1 MKSENPQNEQIKLDD
16 LAGGSQTDVREEKH
30 SPLVRM
36 AELFALSKWYVRVL
50 IISACLMIPVVVP
63 SNYGMRIIIYIGL
76 YIVLALGL
84 NVVMGFTGLLNIGH
98 AAFYAV
104 GAYTTAILMVKYGM
118 SFWLT
123 IPVGMF
129 FGVLLG
135 IIIGFPTLRV
145 RDDYLAIVT
154 LGFGEIIYIVANNW
168 MGLTRG
174 PRGIPG
180 IPSPTIGFSGFQMV
194 IGSYPAY
201 YYLILTFVFITIYV
215 CVRTRDSRVGLAW
228 MAIREDEDVAAVMG
242 INLVYYKTMAFGFS
256 AALGALAGSFFAV
269 FQNFVSPNSFTIL
282 ESVIIVTIPILGGLG
297 SIPGTI
303 LGAIVMIGAPELF
316 RATSEYRMVILGAFM
331 VVMMI
336 VRPQGL
342 FGKKLYQP
350 VYKM

>member
-1 MKSENPQNEQIKLDD
+1 VKLENPKGEIKLDD
-16 LAGGSQTDVREEKH
+16 LTGGSQPGIQEQKQN
-30 SPLVRM
+30 PLVRL
-36 AELFALSKWYVRVL
+36 AGLFALSKWYVKLLIVL
-50 IISACLMIPVVVP
+50 ACLMIPLVVP
-63 SNYGMRIIIYIGL
+63 SNYAMRVIIYIGL

-104 GAYTTAILMVKYGM
+104 GAYATAILMVKYGM

-129 FGVLLG
+129 FGIILG
-135 IIIGFPTLRV
+135 ILLGFPTLRV

-154 LGFGEIIYIVANNW
+154 LGFGQIVYIVANNW
-168 MGLTRG
+168 MGMTRG

-180 IPSPTIGFSGFQMV
+180 IPAPRIVFFDWQFV
-194 IGSYPAY
+194 IESYPAY
-201 YYLILTFVFITIYV
+201 YYLILLFVFITIYA
-215 CVRTRDSRVGLAW
+215 CVRIIDSRVGLAW

-242 INLVYYKTMAFGFS
+242 INLVYYKTLAFGFS

-269 FQNFVSPNSFTIL
+269 FQSFVSPNSFTIL
-282 ESVIIVTIPILGGLG
+282 ESVIIITIPILGGLG

-303 LGAIVMIGAPELF
+303 IGAIIMIGGPELF
-316 RATSEYRMVILGAFM
+316 RAASEYRMVIMGAFM

-342 FGKKLYQP
+342 FGKKLYQQT
-350 VYKM
+350 YKM

>member
-1 MKSENPQNEQIKLDD
+1 MKLENQKNEKKLDD
-16 LAGGSQTDVREEKH
+16 LAGGSQAGIQEQKQI
-30 SPLVRM
+30 PLVRL
-36 AELFALSKWYVRVL
+36 AGLFALSRWYVKLL
-50 IISACLMIPVVVP
+50 IVCACLMIPLVVP
-63 SNYGMRIIIYIGL
+63 SNYAMRVIIYIGL

-104 GAYTTAILMVKYGM
+104 GAYATAILMVKYGM

-129 FGVLLG
+129 FGILLG
-135 IIIGFPTLRV
+135 IMLGVPTLRV
-145 RDDYLAIVT
+145 RDDYLAMVT
-154 LGFGEIIYIVANNW
+154 LGFGQIVYIVANNW

-180 IPSPTIGFSGFQMV
+180 IPAPRIAFFGWHFV
-194 IGSYPAY
+194 IDSYPAY
-201 YYLILTFVFITIYV
+201 YYLILVFVFITIYA
-215 CVRTRDSRVGLAW
+215 CVRIIDSRVGLAW

-242 INLVYYKTMAFGFS
+242 INLVYYKTLAFGFS

-282 ESVIIVTIPILGGLG
+282 ESIIIITIPILGGLG

-303 LGAIVMIGAPELF
+303 IGAIIMIGGPEIF
-316 RATSEYRMVILGAFM
+316 RAASEYRMVVMGAFM

-336 VRPQGL
+336 VRPEGL
-342 FGKKLYQP
+342 FGKKLYQQT
-350 VYKM
+350 YKM

>member
-1 MKSENPQNEQIKLDD
+1 
-16 LAGGSQTDVREEKH
+16 
-30 SPLVRM
+30 M
-36 AELFALSKWYVRVL
+36 AELFARFKWHLKLL
-50 IISACLMIPVVVP
+50 IVFACLMIPLVVS
-63 SNYGMRIIIYIGL
+63 SNYAMRIIIYIGL

-104 GAYTTAILMVKYGM
+104 GAYTTAILMVNYGM

-135 IIIGFPTLRV
+135 IVLGFPTLRV

-154 LGFGEIIYIVANNW
+154 LGFGQIVYIVANNW
-168 MGLTRG
+168 MGMTRG

-180 IPSPTIGFSGFQMV
+180 IPAPRLGFSEYQ
-194 IGSYPAY
+194 IIIESYPAY
-201 YYLILTFVFITIYV
+201 YYLILLFIFITIYA
-215 CVRTRDSRVGLAW
+215 CVRLRDSRVGLAW

-269 FQNFVSPNSFTIL
+269 FQSFVSPNSFTIL
-282 ESVIIVTIPILGGLG
+282 ESVIIITIPILGGLG

-303 LGAIVMIGAPELF
+303 IGAMVMIGGPELF
-316 RATSEYRMVILGAFM
+316 RAASEYRMVIMGAFM
-331 VVMMI
+331 VIMMI

-350 VYKM
+350 TYKI

>member
-1 MKSENPQNEQIKLDD
+1 VKLENQKDETKLDD
-16 LAGGSQTDVREEKH
+16 LAGGSQAGIQEQKQNL
-30 SPLVRM
+30 LVRM
-36 AELFALSKWYVRVL
+36 AGIVALSKWYMKLLIVL
-50 IISACLMIPVVVP
+50 ACLMIPLVVP
-63 SNYGMRIIIYIGL
+63 SNYAMRVIIYIGL

-123 IPVGMF
+123 IPVGML

-135 IIIGFPTLRV
+135 IILGFPTLRV

-154 LGFGEIIYIVANNW
+154 LGFGQIVYIIANNW

-180 IPSPTIGFSGFQMV
+180 IPAPRIGFSDWQIV
-194 IGSYPAY
+194 IESYPAY
-201 YYLILTFVFITIYV
+201 YYLILLFVFITIYA
-215 CVRTRDSRVGLAW
+215 CVRIMDSRVGLAW

-269 FQNFVSPNSFTIL
+269 FQSFVSPNSFTIL
-282 ESVIIVTIPILGGLG
+282 ESVIIISIPILGGLG
-297 SIPGTI
+297 SISGTI
-303 LGAIVMIGAPELF
+303 IGAIVMIGGPEIF
-316 RATSEYRMVILGAFM
+316 RAASEYRMVIMGAFM

-336 VRPQGL
+336 FRPEGL
-342 FGKKLYQP
+342 FGKKLYQQT
-350 VYKM
+350 YKM

>member
-1 MKSENPQNEQIKLDD
+1 VKLEKRKHANKLDD
-16 LAGGSQTDVREEKH
+16 LAGGSQAGVEEPAQN
-30 SPLVRM
+30 PLVRL
-36 AELFALSKWYVRVL
+36 AGFLALSRWYVKLL
-50 IISACLMIPVVVP
+50 ILAACLLLPWVVS
-63 SNYGMRIIIYIGL
+63 SNYALRVIIYIGL

-84 NVVMGFTGLLNIGH
+84 NVVMGYTGLLNIGH

-104 GAYTTAILMVKYGM
+104 GAYTTAILMVQFGM

-123 IPVGMF
+123 IPVGLF

-135 IIIGFPTLRV
+135 VVLGFPTLRV

-154 LGFGEIIYIVANNW
+154 LGFGQIVYIVANNW

-180 IPSPTIGFSGFQMV
+180 IPAPRIGFSDWQ
-194 IGSYPAY
+194 IAIDSYPAY
-201 YYLILTFVFITIYV
+201 YYLILLFVFITIYA
-215 CVRTRDSRVGLAW
+215 CVRIVDSRVGLAW

-269 FQNFVSPNSFTIL
+269 FQSFVSPNSFTIL
-282 ESVIIVTIPILGGLG
+282 ESVIIITIPILGGLG

-303 LGAIVMIGAPELF
+303 IGAIVMIGGPEIF
-316 RATSEYRMVILGAFM
+316 RAASEYRLVIMGALMVI
-331 VVMMI
+331 MMI
-336 VRPQGL
+336 VRPEGL
-342 FGKKLYQP
+342 CGKKLYQP
-350 VYKM
+350 TYKM

>member
-1 MKSENPQNEQIKLDD
+1 MKSANPKNEAKLDD
-16 LAGGSQTDVREEKH
+16 LAGGSQAGMRDRMQA
-30 SPLVRM
+30 PLLRW
-36 AELFALSKWYVRVL
+36 AELFALSKWYIKLL
-50 IISACLMIPVVVP
+50 IIFACLMIPMVVH
-63 SNYGMRIIIYIGL
+63 SNYAMRIIIYIGL

-104 GAYTTAILMVKYGM
+104 GAYTTAILMVRYGM

-129 FGVLLG
+129 FGVILG
-135 IIIGFPTLRV
+135 IILGFPTLRV

-154 LGFGEIIYIVANNW
+154 LGFGQIVYIVANNW

-180 IPSPTIGFSGFQMV
+180 IPAPQLGFSNYQIV
-194 IGSYPAY
+194 IDSYPTY
-201 YYLILTFVFITIYV
+201 YFLILTFVFFTIYA
-215 CVRTRDSRVGLAW
+215 CVRIKDSRIGLAW

-269 FQNFVSPNSFTIL
+269 FQSFVSPNSFTII
-282 ESVIIVTIPILGGLG
+282 ESVIIITIPILGGLG

-303 LGAIVMIGAPELF
+303 IGAIVMIGGPEIF
-316 RATSEYRMVILGAFM
+316 RAASEYRMVIMGAFM
-331 VVMMI
+331 VLMMI
-336 VRPQGL
+336 VRPEGL

-350 VYKM
+350 TYKM

>member
-1 MKSENPQNEQIKLDD
+1 MKSANPKNEAKLDD
-16 LAGGSQTDVREEKH
+16 LAGGSQAGMRDRMQA
-30 SPLVRM
+30 PLLRW
-36 AELFALSKWYVRVL
+36 AELFALSKWYIRLL
-50 IISACLMIPVVVP
+50 IIFACLMIPMVVH
-63 SNYGMRIIIYIGL
+63 SNYAMRIIIYIGL

-104 GAYTTAILMVKYGM
+104 GAYTTAILMVRYGM

-129 FGVLLG
+129 FGVILG
-135 IIIGFPTLRV
+135 IILGFPTLRV

-154 LGFGEIIYIVANNW
+154 LGFGQIVYIVANNW

-180 IPSPTIGFSGFQMV
+180 IPAPQLGFSNYQIV
-194 IGSYPAY
+194 IDSYPTY
-201 YYLILTFVFITIYV
+201 YFLILTFVFFTIYA
-215 CVRTRDSRVGLAW
+215 CVRIKDSRIGLAW

-269 FQNFVSPNSFTIL
+269 FQSFVSPNSFTII
-282 ESVIIVTIPILGGLG
+282 ESVIIITIPILGGLG

-303 LGAIVMIGAPELF
+303 IGAIVMIGGPEIF
-316 RATSEYRMVILGAFM
+316 RAASEYRMVIMGAFM
-331 VVMMI
+331 VLMMI
-336 VRPQGL
+336 VRPEGL

-350 VYKM
+350 TYKM

>member
-1 MKSENPQNEQIKLDD
+1 MKLANPKDETNLDD
-16 LAGGSQTDVREEKH
+16 LAGGSQAGIRDQKH
-30 SPLVRM
+30 PPLVRV
-36 AELFALSKWYVRVL
+36 ADLFALSKWYVKLL
-50 IISACLMIPVVVP
+50 IVFACLMIPLVVP
-63 SNYGMRIIIYIGL
+63 SNYTMRIIIYIGL
-76 YIVLALGL
+76 YVVLALGL

-104 GAYTTAILMVKYGM
+104 GAYSTAILMVEYGM

-135 IIIGFPTLRV
+135 ILLGFPTLRV

-154 LGFGEIIYIVANNW
+154 LGFGQIVYIVANNW

-180 IPSPTIGFSGFQMV
+180 IPAPRLEFSDYQIV
-194 IGSYPAY
+194 IESYPAY
-201 YYLILTFVFITIYV
+201 YYLILLFVFITICA
-215 CVRTRDSRVGLAW
+215 CVRIKDSRVGLAW
-228 MAIREDEDVAAVMG
+228 TAIREDEDVAAVMG

-256 AALGALAGSFFAV
+256 AAVGALAGSFFAV
-269 FQNFVSPNSFTIL
+269 FQSFVSPNSFTIL
-282 ESVIIVTIPILGGLG
+282 ESVIIITIPILGGLG

-303 LGAIVMIGAPELF
+303 IGAIVMIGGPEFF
-316 RATSEYRMVILGAFM
+316 RAASEYRMVIMGAFM

-350 VYKM
+350 TYKI

>member
-1 MKSENPQNEQIKLDD
+1 MENPKDNINLDD
-16 LAGGSQTDVREEKH
+16 LGGGSQAGVKEQTGN
-30 SPLVRM
+30 PLIRL
-36 AELFALSKWYVRVL
+36 AGLFALSHWYVKLL
-50 IISACLMIPVVVP
+50 IFLAALMIPLVVP
-63 SNYGMRIIIYIGL
+63 SNYAMRVIIYICL

-104 GAYTTAILMVKYGM
+104 GAYTTAILMVKYAM

-129 FGVLLG
+129 FGIMFGVLL
-135 IIIGFPTLRV
+135 GFPTLRV
-145 RDDYLAIVT
+145 KDDYLAIVT
-154 LGFGEIIYIVANNW
+154 LGFGQIVYIVANNW

-180 IPSPTIGFSGFQMV
+180 IPAPSIGFGDWQFV
-194 IGSYPAY
+194 IDTYPAY
-201 YYLILTFVFITIYV
+201 YYLILVFVFITIYA
-215 CVRTRDSRVGLAW
+215 CVRIIDSRVGLAW

-242 INLVYYKTMAFGFS
+242 INLVYYKTLAFGFS

-282 ESVIIVTIPILGGLG
+282 ESVIIITIPILGGLG

-303 LGAIVMIGAPELF
+303 IGAIIMIGGPEIF
-316 RATSEYRMVILGAFM
+316 RSASEYRMVIMGAFM

-336 VRPQGL
+336 VRPEGL
-342 FGKKLYQP
+342 FGKRLYQQT
-350 VYKM
+350 YKM

>member
-1 MKSENPQNEQIKLDD
+1 MDETKLDD
-16 LAGGSQTDVREEKH
+16 LTGGAQAGIKEQKQ
-30 SPLVRM
+30 SPLVRI
-36 AELFALSKWYVRVL
+36 AELFTLSNWYVKLL
-50 IISACLMIPVVVP
+50 IVVACLVIPLVVQ
-63 SNYGMRIIIYIGL
+63 SNYAMRVIIYIGL

-123 IPVGMF
+123 IPLGMF

-135 IIIGFPTLRV
+135 IILGFPTLRV

-154 LGFGEIIYIVANNW
+154 LGFGQIVYIVANNW

-180 IPSPTIGFSGFQMV
+180 IPAPRIGFSDWQIV
-194 IGSYPAY
+194 IESYSAY
-201 YYLILTFVFITIYV
+201 YYLILLFVFITIYA
-215 CVRTRDSRVGLAW
+215 CVRIRDSRVGLAW

-242 INLVYYKTMAFGFS
+242 INLVFYKTLAFGFS

-269 FQNFVSPNSFTIL
+269 FQSFVSPNSFTIL
-282 ESVIIVTIPILGGLG
+282 ESVIIITIPILGGLG
-297 SIPGTI
+297 SIHGTI
-303 LGAIVMIGAPELF
+303 IGAIIMIGVPEIF
-316 RATSEYRMVILGAFM
+316 RAASEYRMVMMGAFM
-331 VVMMI
+331 VVMM
-336 VRPQGL
+336 VVKPQGL
-342 FGKKLYQP
+342 FGKKLYQQT
-350 VYKM
+350 YKM

>member
-1 MKSENPQNEQIKLDD
+1 MDETKLDD
-16 LAGGSQTDVREEKH
+16 LTGGAQAGIKEQKQ

-36 AELFALSKWYVRVL
+36 AELFTLSNWYVKLL
-50 IISACLMIPVVVP
+50 IVVACLVIPLVVQ
-63 SNYGMRIIIYIGL
+63 SNYAMRVIIYIGL

-123 IPVGMF
+123 IPLGMF

-135 IIIGFPTLRV
+135 IILGFPTLRV

-154 LGFGEIIYIVANNW
+154 LGFGQIVYIVANNW

-180 IPSPTIGFSGFQMV
+180 IPAPRIGFSDWQIV
-194 IGSYPAY
+194 IESYSAY
-201 YYLILTFVFITIYV
+201 YYLIVLFVFITIYA
-215 CVRTRDSRVGLAW
+215 CVRIRDSRVGLAW

-242 INLVYYKTMAFGFS
+242 INLVFYKTLAFGFS

-269 FQNFVSPNSFTIL
+269 FQSFVSPNSFTIL
-282 ESVIIVTIPILGGLG
+282 ESVIIITIPILGGLG
-297 SIPGTI
+297 SIHGTI
-303 LGAIVMIGAPELF
+303 IGAIIMIGVPEIF
-316 RATSEYRMVILGAFM
+316 RAASEYRMVMMGAFM
-331 VVMMI
+331 VVMM
-336 VRPQGL
+336 VVKPQGL
-342 FGKKLYQP
+342 FGKKLYQQT
-350 VYKM
+350 YKM

>member
-1 MKSENPQNEQIKLDD
+1 MKLENQKDETKLDD
-16 LAGGSQTDVREEKH
+16 LAGGSQAGIQEQKQNL
-30 SPLVRM
+30 LVRM
-36 AELFALSKWYVRVL
+36 AGIVALSKWYMKLLIVL
-50 IISACLMIPVVVP
+50 ACLMIPLVVP
-63 SNYGMRIIIYIGL
+63 SNYAMRVIIYIGL

-123 IPVGMF
+123 IPVGML

-135 IIIGFPTLRV
+135 IILGFPTLRV

-154 LGFGEIIYIVANNW
+154 LGFGQIVYIIANNW

-180 IPSPTIGFSGFQMV
+180 IPAPRIGFSDWQIV
-194 IGSYPAY
+194 IESYPAY
-201 YYLILTFVFITIYV
+201 YYLILLFVFITIYA
-215 CVRTRDSRVGLAW
+215 CVRIMDSRVGLAW

-269 FQNFVSPNSFTIL
+269 FQSFVSPNSFTIL
-282 ESVIIVTIPILGGLG
+282 ESVIIISIPILGGLG
-297 SIPGTI
+297 SISGTI
-303 LGAIVMIGAPELF
+303 IGAIVMIGGPEIF
-316 RATSEYRMVILGAFM
+316 RAASEYRMVIMGAFM

-336 VRPQGL
+336 FRPEGL
-342 FGKKLYQP
+342 FGKKLYQQT
-350 VYKM
+350 YKM

>member
-1 MKSENPQNEQIKLDD
+1 
-16 LAGGSQTDVREEKH
+16 
-30 SPLVRM
+30 
-36 AELFALSKWYVRVL
+36 
-50 IISACLMIPVVVP
+50 
-63 SNYGMRIIIYIGL
+63 
-76 YIVLALGL
+76 
-84 NVVMGFTGLLNIGH
+84 
-98 AAFYAV
+98 
-104 GAYTTAILMVKYGM
+104 MVNYGM

-129 FGVLLG
+129 LGVLLG
-135 IIIGFPTLRV
+135 IVLGFPTLRV

-154 LGFGEIIYIVANNW
+154 LGFGQIVYIVANNW

-180 IPSPTIGFSGFQMV
+180 IPAPRLGFSDYQIV
-194 IGSYPAY
+194 LDSYPAY
-201 YYLILTFVFITIYV
+201 YYLILLFIFITIYA
-215 CVRTRDSRVGLAW
+215 CVRIRDSRVGLAW

-269 FQNFVSPNSFTIL
+269 FQSFVSPNSFTIL
-282 ESVIIVTIPILGGLG
+282 ESVIIITIPILGGLG

-303 LGAIVMIGAPELF
+303 IGAIVMIGGPELF
-316 RATSEYRMVILGAFM
+316 RAASEYRMVIMGAFM
-331 VVMMI
+331 VAMMI

-350 VYKM
+350 TYKI

>member
-1 MKSENPQNEQIKLDD
+1 MKLENPKDEVKLDD
-16 LAGGSQTDVREEKH
+16 LGGGSQPGIQEQKQN
-30 SPLVRM
+30 PLVRM
-36 AELFALSKWYVRVL
+36 AGLFALSKWYVKLL
-50 IISACLMIPVVVP
+50 IVFASLMIPLVVP
-63 SNYGMRIIIYIGL
+63 SNYAMRVIIYIAL

-84 NVVMGFTGLLNIGH
+84 NVVMGFAGLLNIGH

-123 IPVGMF
+123 IPMGMF
-129 FGVLLG
+129 FGIILG
-135 IIIGFPTLRV
+135 IMLGLPTLRV

-154 LGFGEIIYIVANNW
+154 LGFGQIVYIIANNW

-180 IPSPTIGFSGFQMV
+180 IPAPRIEFFDWHFV
-194 IGSYPAY
+194 IESYPAY
-201 YYLILTFVFITIYV
+201 YYLILLFVFITIYA
-215 CVRTRDSRVGLAW
+215 CVRIVDSRVGLAW

-242 INLVYYKTMAFGFS
+242 INLVYYKTLAFGFS

-269 FQNFVSPNSFTIL
+269 FQSFVSPNSFTIL
-282 ESVIIVTIPILGGLG
+282 ESVIIITIPILGGLG

-303 LGAIVMIGAPELF
+303 IGAIIMIGGPEIF
-316 RATSEYRMVILGAFM
+316 RAANEYRMVIMGAFM

-336 VRPQGL
+336 VRPEGL
-342 FGKKLYQP
+342 FGKKLYQQT
-350 VYKM
+350 YKM

>member
-1 MKSENPQNEQIKLDD
+1 MKLVNPKDKTTLDD
-16 LAGGSQTDVREEKH
+16 LAGGSQAGIKDQKQN
-30 SPLVRM
+30 PLVRM
-36 AELFALSKWYVRVL
+36 ADLIALSKWYVKLL
-50 IISACLMIPVVVP
+50 IVFACLMIPLVVS
-63 SNYGMRIIIYIGL
+63 SNYAMRIIIYIGL

-104 GAYTTAILMVKYGM
+104 GAYTTAILMVNYGM

-123 IPVGMF
+123 IPAGMF

-135 IIIGFPTLRV
+135 IVLGFPTLRV

-154 LGFGEIIYIVANNW
+154 LGFGQIVYITANNC

-180 IPSPTIGFSGFQMV
+180 IPAPRLGFSDFQIV
-194 IGSYPAY
+194 LESYPAY
-201 YYLILTFVFITIYV
+201 YYLILLFIFITIYA
-215 CVRTRDSRVGLAW
+215 CVRLRDSRVGLAW

-269 FQNFVSPNSFTIL
+269 FQSFVSPNSFTIL
-282 ESVIIVTIPILGGLG
+282 ESVIIITIPILGGLG

-303 LGAIVMIGAPELF
+303 IGAIVMIGGPELF
-316 RATSEYRMVILGAFM
+316 RAASEYRMVIMGAFM
-331 VVMMI
+331 VSMMI

-350 VYKM
+350 TYKI

>member
-1 MKSENPQNEQIKLDD
+1 MKSANPKNEAKLDD
-16 LAGGSQTDVREEKH
+16 LAGGSQAGMRDRMQA
-30 SPLVRM
+30 PLLRW
-36 AELFALSKWYVRVL
+36 AELFALSKWYVKLL
-50 IISACLMIPVVVP
+50 IIFACLMIPVVVH
-63 SNYGMRIIIYIGL
+63 SNYAMRIIIYIGL

-104 GAYTTAILMVKYGM
+104 GAYTTAILMVRYGM

-129 FGVLLG
+129 FGVILG
-135 IIIGFPTLRV
+135 IILGFPTLRV

-154 LGFGEIIYIVANNW
+154 LGFGQIVYIVANNW

-180 IPSPTIGFSGFQMV
+180 IPAPQLGFSNYQIV
-194 IGSYPAY
+194 IDSYPTY
-201 YYLILTFVFITIYV
+201 YFLILTFVFFTIYA
-215 CVRTRDSRVGLAW
+215 CVRIKDSRIGLAW

-269 FQNFVSPNSFTIL
+269 FQSFVSPNSFTII
-282 ESVIIVTIPILGGLG
+282 ESVIIITIPILGGLG

-303 LGAIVMIGAPELF
+303 IGAIVMIGGPEIF
-316 RATSEYRMVILGAFM
+316 RAASEYRMVIMGAFM
-331 VVMMI
+331 VLMMI
-336 VRPQGL
+336 VRPEGL

-350 VYKM
+350 TYKM

>member
-1 MKSENPQNEQIKLDD
+1 MDETKLDD
-16 LAGGSQTDVREEKH
+16 LTGGAQAGIKEQKQ

-36 AELFALSKWYVRVL
+36 AELFTLSNWYVKLL
-50 IISACLMIPVVVP
+50 IVVACLVIPLVIQ
-63 SNYGMRIIIYIGL
+63 SNYAMRVIIYIGL

-123 IPVGMF
+123 IPLGMF

-135 IIIGFPTLRV
+135 IILGFPTLRV

-154 LGFGEIIYIVANNW
+154 LGFGQIVYIVANNW

-180 IPSPTIGFSGFQMV
+180 IPAPRIGFSDWQIV
-194 IGSYPAY
+194 IESYSAY
-201 YYLILTFVFITIYV
+201 YYLILLFVFITIYA
-215 CVRTRDSRVGLAW
+215 CVRIRDSRVGLAW

-242 INLVYYKTMAFGFS
+242 INLVFYKTLAFGFS

-269 FQNFVSPNSFTIL
+269 FQSFVSPNSFTIL
-282 ESVIIVTIPILGGLG
+282 ESVIIITIPILGGLG
-297 SIPGTI
+297 SIHGTI
-303 LGAIVMIGAPELF
+303 IGAIIMIGVPEIF
-316 RATSEYRMVILGAFM
+316 RAASEYRMVMMGAFM
-331 VVMMI
+331 VVMM
-336 VRPQGL
+336 VVKPQGL
-342 FGKKLYQP
+342 FGKKLYQQT
-350 VYKM
+350 YKM

>member
-1 MKSENPQNEQIKLDD
+1 VKLENQKDETKLDD
-16 LAGGSQTDVREEKH
+16 LAGGSQAGIQEQKQNL
-30 SPLVRM
+30 LVRM
-36 AELFALSKWYVRVL
+36 AGIVALSKWYMKLLIVL
-50 IISACLMIPVVVP
+50 ACLMIPLVVP
-63 SNYGMRIIIYIGL
+63 SNYAMRVIIYIGL

-84 NVVMGFTGLLNIGH
+84 NVVMGFSGLLKIGH

-123 IPVGMF
+123 IPVGML

-135 IIIGFPTLRV
+135 IILGFPTLRV

-154 LGFGEIIYIVANNW
+154 LGFGQIVYIIANNW

-180 IPSPTIGFSGFQMV
+180 IPAPRIGFSDWQIV
-194 IGSYPAY
+194 IESYPAY
-201 YYLILTFVFITIYV
+201 YYLILLFVFITIYA
-215 CVRTRDSRVGLAW
+215 CVRIMDSRVGLAW

-269 FQNFVSPNSFTIL
+269 FQSFVSPNSFTIL
-282 ESVIIVTIPILGGLG
+282 ESVIIISIPILGGLG
-297 SIPGTI
+297 SISGTI
-303 LGAIVMIGAPELF
+303 IGAIVMIGGPEIF
-316 RATSEYRMVILGAFM
+316 RAASEYRMVIMGAFM

-336 VRPQGL
+336 FRPEGL
-342 FGKKLYQP
+342 FGKKLYQQT
-350 VYKM
+350 YKM

>member
-1 MKSENPQNEQIKLDD
+1 MKSEKGKNESRLDD
-16 LAGGSQTDVREEKH
+16 LAGGSQAGVKKQEENF
-30 SPLVRM
+30 
-36 AELFALSKWYVRVL
+36 LFRVAGLLTLSKWYTKFL
-50 IISACLMIPVVVP
+50 ILAACMMLPWVVP
-63 SNYGMRIIIYIGL
+63 SNYAMRVIIYICL

-104 GAYTTAILMVKYGM
+104 GAYTTAILMVKFGM

-135 IIIGFPTLRV
+135 IVLGFPTLRV

-154 LGFGEIIYIVANNW
+154 LGFGQIVYIVANNW

-180 IPSPTIGFSGFQMV
+180 IPAPCIGFSNWQ
-194 IGSYPAY
+194 IAIDSYPSY
-201 YYLILTFVFITIYV
+201 YYLILVFVLATIYV
-215 CVRTRDSRVGLAW
+215 CVRIVDSRVGLAW
-228 MAIREDEDVAAVMG
+228 LAIREDEDVAAVMG

-256 AALGALAGSFFAV
+256 AALGALAGSFFAI
-269 FQNFVSPNSFTIL
+269 FQSFVSPNSFTIL
-282 ESVIIVTIPILGGLG
+282 ESVIIITIPILGGLG

-303 LGAIVMIGAPELF
+303 IGAIVMIGGPEIF
-316 RATSEYRMVILGAFM
+316 RAASEYRMVIMGAFM

-336 VRPQGL
+336 VRPEGL

-350 VYKM
+350 TYKI

>member
-1 MKSENPQNEQIKLDD
+1 MKLENPKDDINLDD
-16 LAGGSQTDVREEKH
+16 LGGGSQAGIQEQKRN
-30 SPLVRM
+30 PLIRM
-36 AELFALSKWYVRVL
+36 AGLFALSHWYVKLL
-50 IISACLMIPVVVP
+50 IILACLMIPLVVP
-63 SNYGMRIIIYIGL
+63 SNYAMRVIIYIGL

-84 NVVMGFTGLLNIGH
+84 NVVMGYTGLLNIGH

-123 IPVGMF
+123 IPVGMC
-129 FGVLLG
+129 FGIMFGILL
-135 IIIGFPTLRV
+135 GFPTLRV

-154 LGFGEIIYIVANNW
+154 LGFGQIVYIVANNW

-180 IPSPTIGFSGFQMV
+180 IPAPRIGFFDWQFV
-194 IGSYPAY
+194 IDSYPAY
-201 YYLILTFVFITIYV
+201 YYLILLFVFITIYV
-215 CVRTRDSRVGLAW
+215 CVRIIDSRVGLAW

-242 INLVYYKTMAFGFS
+242 INLVYYKTLALGFS

-269 FQNFVSPNSFTIL
+269 FQSFVSPNSFTIL
-282 ESVIIVTIPILGGLG
+282 ESVIIITIPILGGLG

-303 LGAIVMIGAPELF
+303 IGAIIMIGGPELF
-316 RATSEYRMVILGAFM
+316 RSANEYRMVIMGAFM

-336 VRPQGL
+336 VRPEGL
-342 FGKKLYQP
+342 FGKKLYQQT
-350 VYKM
+350 YKM